1 MTVITASNWNSFNKE
16 NSKLWTSY
24 IFNLRSIYTSN
35 HRYLRKTDWWMTCTA
50 CLVCLV
56 STGSVHHKK
65 TLENQALVAGTKQSR
80 QAVKAD
86 RLQGCQADKAVR
98 LTRRPGRLTRQSG
111 WQGSQ
116 ADKAI
121 RLTRQSG
128 LQGCQADK
136 AVRPACFVLC
146 LLLASLFFKV
156 DV

>member
-1 MTVITASNWNSFNKE
+1 MSVITAFNWNSFNKE

-24 IFNLRSIYTSN
+24 VFNLRSIYTSN
-35 HRYLRKTDWWMTCTA
+35 HRLLRKIDWWMTCTA

-65 TLENQALVAGTKQSR
+65 TLENQALVVGTKQSR

-86 RLQGCQADKAVR
+86 RLQGCQADKAVRLTRQSGLQGCQADKAVR

-116 ADKAI
+116 ADKAA
-121 RLTRQSG
+121 RLRQSG
-128 LQGCQADK
+128 L
-136 AVRPACFVLC
+136 
-146 LLLASLFFKV
+146 LALFCARY
-156 DV
+156 